1 MAKTETEFT
10 TPFNNDDT
18 HVDDDDNDSRWA
30 NRKGDFLPITNTSA
44 TTENEFDY
52 FLRYMQ
58 IGS

>member
-44 TTENEFDY
+44 TTEN
-52 FLRYMQ
+52 
-58 IGS
+58 